1 MGDARARIALFDNIK
16 GLLIIL
22 VVAGHFMHP
31 VHNDNEVMSA
41 LFDIIYLFH
50 MPLFIF
56 LSGLFAKGA
65 YREGRLN
72 VNRIISFLVLG
83 FAYQAALLA
92 INGVLVEH
100 PERMMLFTSAPWY
113 LIGMAWWYL
122 ATPLLAHTA
131 PPIGMLACLVAA
143 MTGGMVDLS
152 NGLLAVSRSLAFLPY
167 FALGYY
173 CSPDTL
179 RKLADRR
186 MLWLAVASAAGIA
199 ALRIVDPHA
208 FDWFFQMVYGDNSY
222 ALAGS
227 VMGLA
232 RGSAVAGI
240 AAKLVTIAI
249 AVVFSLAVLKAVPR
263 EHSKLT
269 TLGERT
275 LQVYVLHRLLRAA
288 LTFRTPFYDLAI
300 LLDPLWGTAIIL
312 ALSGGVV
319 VLCALRLFT
328 MPFSRLMAKEW
339 LPGRLHE
346 GNRHP

>member
-1 MGDARARIALFDNIK
+1 
-16 GLLIIL
+16 
-22 VVAGHFMHP
+22 MHP

-50 MPLFIF
+50 MPLFVF

-92 INGVLVEH
+92 INGVLIEH

-143 MTGGMVDLS
+143 MAGGMVDLS

-173 CSPDTL
+173 CSPDDL

-249 AVVFSLAVLKAVPR
+249 AAVFSLPFLRLSLVSTRSSP
-263 EHSKLT
+263 HSANGPCRCMCCT
-269 TLGERT
+269 GSCAP
-275 LQVYVLHRLLRAA
+275 LLRFAPRS
-288 LTFRTPFYDLAI
+288 TTWPYSSTR
-300 LLDPLWGTAIIL
+300 
-312 ALSGGVV
+312 SGG
-319 VLCALRLFT
+319 R
-328 MPFSRLMAKEW
+328 R
-339 LPGRLHE
+339 
-346 GNRHP
+346 